1 MHISN
6 KYCIFASLFGELPPI
21 YFALYMDNNVQ
32 VIWSECQHLL
42 RDNLT
47 PSVYM
52 TWFAPIQ
59 ALSFENDVLV
69 LQVKSQF
76 IVEYIEENYLTLLS
90 KVLFHKFGS
99 HTKLEYRVQIDS
111 RTDAG
116 VYIPSDVSQAP
127 VVPNTLMLQ
136 PDLKE
141 EPDFD
146 SQLNPS
152 YTFESFVQGESNKL
166 VRTVALSIA
175 TQPGRSSFNPLFIYG
190 RSGVGKTHLANAI
203 GNDVKRLLPQKRVLY
218 VSANTFQL
226 QYQDAVAHNHVPD
239 FLLFYQTI
247 DVLIVDD
254 IQYLAGKRATQ
265 DTFFHIFDYL
275 HRSQKQI
282 VLTSDKAP
290 KDLNGLDER
299 LLSRF
304 RWGLAAEMT
313 QPDFALRRDILLSKM
328 HRDGV
333 KLSMDVVEFIATNV
347 RDNVRDL
354 EGVLAALL
362 AYSTLDNKEIDMQL
376 AEQVVGR
383 IVDLKPRETSI
394 DQIAEAVCKE
404 FQVSMEALLSQTRQ
418 HDVVVARQVSMYL
431 AKRHT
436 ELSMSDIGRFMG
448 NRTHATVAHALDVLN
463 NALAEDIALGQQIRH
478 IENYIAD

>member
-1 MHISN
+1 ME
-6 KYCIFASLFGELPPI
+6 K
-21 YFALYMDNNVQ
+21 NVQ
-32 VIWSECQHLL
+32 VIWSECQHIL

-90 KVLFHKFGS
+90 KVLFRMFGPN
-99 HTKLEYRVQIDS
+99 TKLEYRVQIDS
-111 RTDAG
+111 HSDAG
-116 VYIPSDVSQAP
+116 VNIPSDVSQAP
-127 VVPNTLMLQ
+127 VAPPVLLQQ
-136 PDLKE
+136 PDLKD
-141 EPDFD
+141 EPDFN

-166 VRTVALSIA
+166 ARTVALSIA
-175 TQPGRSSFNPLFIYG
+175 AQPGRGSFNPLFIYG
-190 RSGVGKTHLANAI
+190 GSGVGKTHLANAI

-226 QYQDAVAHNHVPD
+226 QYQDAAAHNHIPD

-254 IQYLAGKRATQ
+254 IQYIAGKRATQ
-265 DTFFHIFDYL
+265 DTFFHIFNYL
-275 HRSQKQI
+275 QQSGKQI

-290 KDLNGLDER
+290 KDLDGLEDR

-304 RWGLAAEMT
+304 KWGLAAEMT
-313 QPDFALRRDILLSKM
+313 KPDFALRRDILLNKM

-333 KLSMDVVEFIATNV
+333 KLSMEIVEFIASNV

-362 AYSTLDNKEIDMQL
+362 AYSTLADKEIDMQL
-376 AEQVVGR
+376 AEEVVGR
-383 IVDLKPRETSI
+383 IVELKPRETSI
-394 DQIAEAVCKE
+394 TEISAAVCEE
-404 FQVSMEALLSQTRQ
+404 FRVSMDALLSQTRQ
-418 HDVVVARQVSMYL
+418 RNVVQARQAAMYL
-431 AKRHT
+431 AKCHT
-436 ELSMSDIGRFMG
+436 EMTLSDIGRFMG
-448 NRTHATVAHALDVLN
+448 QRSHATVAHALEVLS
-463 NALAEDIALGQQIRH
+463 AAMADDLVLGQRIRH
-478 IENYIAD
+478 IENHIAG

>member
-1 MHISN
+1 
-6 KYCIFASLFGELPPI
+6 
-21 YFALYMDNNVQ
+21 MDKNVQ
-32 VIWSECQHLL
+32 VIWAECQQIL

-59 ALSFENDVLV
+59 ALSFEDNILV

-90 KVLFHKFGS
+90 KVLFRKFGPQ
-99 HTKLEYRVQIDS
+99 TRLEYRVQIDS
-111 RTDAG
+111 QSNAG
-116 VYIPSDVSQAP
+116 VNIPSDVSQAP
-127 VVPNTLMLQ
+127 VVPAMLMQQ
-136 PDLKE
+136 PDLKD
-141 EPDFD
+141 EPDFN

-152 YTFESFVQGESNKL
+152 YTFDTFVQGEANKL
-166 VRTVALSIA
+166 ARTVALSIA
-175 TQPGRSSFNPLFIYG
+175 AQPGRGSFNPLFIYG
-190 RSGVGKTHLANAI
+190 GSGVGKTHLANAI

-226 QYQDAVAHNHVPD
+226 QYQDAAAHNHIPD

-254 IQYLAGKRATQ
+254 IQYIAGKRATQ
-265 DTFFHIFDYL
+265 DTFFHIFNYL
-275 HRSQKQI
+275 QQSGKQI

-290 KDLNGLDER
+290 KDLDGLEER

-304 RWGLAAEMT
+304 KWGLAAEMT
-313 QPDFALRRDILLSKM
+313 KPDFALRRDILLNKM

-333 KLSMDVVEFIATNV
+333 KLSMEIVEFIANNV
-347 RDNVRDL
+347 RDNIRDL

-362 AYSTLDNKEIDMQL
+362 AYSTLADKEIDMEL

-383 IVDLKPRETSI
+383 IVEIKPRERN
-394 DQIAEAVCKE
+394 IADITDAVCEE
-404 FQVSMEALLSQTRQ
+404 FHVSPEALMSQSRQ
-418 HDVVVARQVSMYL
+418 RDVIIARQVAMYL
-431 AKRHT
+431 AKRYT
-436 ELSMSDIGRFMG
+436 ALTLSDIGRSIG
-448 NRTHATVAHALDVLN
+448 NRTHATVVHALDVLGN
-463 NALAEDIALGQQIRH
+463 TLAVDVVLGQRVKRV
-478 IENYIAD
+478 ENIIAG

>member
-1 MHISN
+1 M
-6 KYCIFASLFGELPPI
+6 ER
-21 YFALYMDNNVQ
+21 NVQ
-32 VIWSECQHLL
+32 VIWTECQHIL

-52 TWFAPIQ
+52 TWFAPIR
-59 ALSFENDVLV
+59 AISFENDVLV

-90 KVLFHKFGS
+90 KVLFRMFGPQ
-99 HTKLEYRVQIDS
+99 TKLEYRVQIDS
-111 RTDAG
+111 HTDAG
-116 VYIPSDVSQAP
+116 VNIPSDVSQAP
-127 VVPNTLMLQ
+127 VAPPVLLQQ
-136 PDLKE
+136 PDLKD
-141 EPDFD
+141 EPDFN

-166 VRTVALSIA
+166 ARTVALSIA
-175 TQPGRSSFNPLFIYG
+175 AQPGRGSFNPLFVYG
-190 RSGVGKTHLANAI
+190 GSGVGKTHLANAI

-226 QYQDAVAHNHVPD
+226 QYQDAAAHNHIPD

-254 IQYLAGKRATQ
+254 IQYIAGKRATQ
-265 DTFFHIFDYL
+265 DTFFHIFNYL
-275 HRSQKQI
+275 QQSGKQI

-290 KDLNGLDER
+290 KDLDGLEDR

-304 RWGLAAEMT
+304 KWGLAAEMT
-313 QPDFALRRDILLSKM
+313 KPDFALRRDILLNKM

-333 KLSMDVVEFIATNV
+333 KLSMEIVEFIATNV

-362 AYSTLDNKEIDMQL
+362 AYSTLADKEIDMQL

-383 IVDLKPRETSI
+383 IVELKPRETT
-394 DQIAEAVCKE
+394 IAEIAQAVCSE
-404 FQVSMEALLSQTRQ
+404 FKVSMDALLSQSRLRE
-418 HDVVVARQVSMYL
+418 VVVARNVSMYL
-431 AKRHT
+431 AARHT
-436 ELSMSDIGRFMG
+436 AMTKSDIGRYLG
-448 NRTHATVAHALDVLN
+448 NRTHATVAHSLEVLDTLLQN
-463 NALAEDIALGQQIRH
+463 DIALGQQIRH
-478 IENYIAD
+478 IENLIAG

>member
-1 MHISN
+1 ME
-6 KYCIFASLFGELPPI
+6 K
-21 YFALYMDNNVQ
+21 NVQ
-32 VIWSECQHLL
+32 VIWSECQHIL

-90 KVLFHKFGS
+90 KVLFRMFGPN
-99 HTKLEYRVQIDS
+99 TKLEYRVQIDS
-111 RTDAG
+111 HTDAG
-116 VYIPSDVSQAP
+116 VNIPSDVSQAP
-127 VVPNTLMLQ
+127 VAPPVLLQQ
-136 PDLKE
+136 PDLKD
-141 EPDFD
+141 EPDFN

-166 VRTVALSIA
+166 ARTVALSIA
-175 TQPGRSSFNPLFIYG
+175 AQPGRGSFNPLFVYG
-190 RSGVGKTHLANAI
+190 GSGVGKTHLANAI

-226 QYQDAVAHNHVPD
+226 QYQDAAAHNHIPD

-254 IQYLAGKRATQ
+254 IQYIAGKRATQ
-265 DTFFHIFDYL
+265 DTFFHIFNYL
-275 HRSQKQI
+275 QQSGKQI

-290 KDLNGLDER
+290 KDLDGLEDR

-304 RWGLAAEMT
+304 KWGLAAEMT
-313 QPDFALRRDILLSKM
+313 KPDFALRRDILLNKM

-333 KLSMDVVEFIATNV
+333 KLSMEIVEFIASNV

-362 AYSTLDNKEIDMQL
+362 AYSTLADKEIDMQL
-376 AEQVVGR
+376 AEEVVGR
-383 IVDLKPRETSI
+383 IVELKPRETSI
-394 DQIAEAVCKE
+394 TEISAAVCEE
-404 FQVSMEALLSQTRQ
+404 FRVSMDALLSQTRQ
-418 HDVVVARQVSMYL
+418 RNVVQARQAAMYL
-431 AKRHT
+431 AKCHT
-436 ELSMSDIGRFMG
+436 EMTLSDIGRFMG
-448 NRTHATVAHALDVLN
+448 QRSHATVAHALEVLS
-463 NALAEDIALGQQIRH
+463 AAMADDLVLGQRIRH
-478 IENYIAD
+478 IENHIAG

>member
-1 MHISN
+1 ME
-6 KYCIFASLFGELPPI
+6 K
-21 YFALYMDNNVQ
+21 NVQ
-32 VIWSECQHLL
+32 VIWSECQHIL

-90 KVLFHKFGS
+90 KVLFRMFGPN
-99 HTKLEYRVQIDS
+99 TKLEYRVQIDS
-111 RTDAG
+111 HSDAG
-116 VYIPSDVSQAP
+116 VNIPSDVSQAP
-127 VVPNTLMLQ
+127 VAPPVLLQQ
-136 PDLKE
+136 PDLKD
-141 EPDFD
+141 EPDFN

-166 VRTVALSIA
+166 ARTVALSIA
-175 TQPGRSSFNPLFIYG
+175 AQPGRGSFNPLFIYG
-190 RSGVGKTHLANAI
+190 GSGVGKTHLANAI

-226 QYQDAVAHNHVPD
+226 QYQDAAAHNHIPD

-254 IQYLAGKRATQ
+254 IQYIAGKRATQ
-265 DTFFHIFDYL
+265 DTFFHIFNYL
-275 HRSQKQI
+275 QQSGKQI

-290 KDLNGLDER
+290 KDLDGLEDR

-304 RWGLAAEMT
+304 KWGLAAEMT
-313 QPDFALRRDILLSKM
+313 KPDFALRRDILLNKM

-333 KLSMDVVEFIATNV
+333 KLSMEIVEFIASNV

-362 AYSTLDNKEIDMQL
+362 AYSTLADKEIDMQL
-376 AEQVVGR
+376 AEEVVGR
-383 IVDLKPRETSI
+383 IVELKPRETSI
-394 DQIAEAVCKE
+394 TEISAAVCEE
-404 FQVSMEALLSQTRQ
+404 FRVSMDALLSQTRQ
-418 HDVVVARQVSMYL
+418 RNVVQARQAAMYL
-431 AKRHT
+431 AKCHT
-436 ELSMSDIGRFMG
+436 EMTLSDIGRFMG
-448 NRTHATVAHALDVLN
+448 QRSHATVAHALEVLS
-463 NALAEDIALGQQIRH
+463 AAMADDLVLGQRIRH
-478 IENYIAD
+478 IENYIAG

>member
-1 MHISN
+1 M
-6 KYCIFASLFGELPPI
+6 ET
-21 YFALYMDNNVQ
+21 NVQ
-32 VIWSECQHLL
+32 VIWSECQHSL

-47 PSVYM
+47 PSVYT

-90 KVLFHKFGS
+90 KVLFRMFGQQ
-99 HTKLEYRVQIDS
+99 TKLEYRVQLDS
-111 RTDAG
+111 HSDAG
-116 VYIPSDVSQAP
+116 VNIPSVVSQAP
-127 VVPNTLMLQ
+127 VAPPVLLQQ
-136 PDLKE
+136 PDLKD
-141 EPDFD
+141 EPDFN

-166 VRTVALSIA
+166 ARTVALSVA
-175 TQPGRSSFNPLFIYG
+175 AQPGRGSFNPLFIYG
-190 RSGVGKTHLANAI
+190 GSGVGKTHLANAI

-226 QYQDAVAHNHVPD
+226 QYQDAAAHNHIPD

-254 IQYLAGKRATQ
+254 IQYIAGKRATQ
-265 DTFFHIFDYL
+265 DTFFHIFNYL
-275 HRSQKQI
+275 QQSGKQI

-290 KDLNGLDER
+290 KDLDGLEDR

-304 RWGLAAEMT
+304 KWGLAAEMT
-313 QPDFALRRDILLSKM
+313 KPDFALRRDILLNKM

-333 KLSMDVVEFIATNV
+333 KLSMEIVEFVATNV

-362 AYSTLDNKEIDMQL
+362 AYSTLADKEIDMQL

-383 IVDLKPRETSI
+383 IVEIQPREMN
-394 DQIAEAVCKE
+394 IAEITSAVCKE
-404 FQVSMEALLSQTRQ
+404 FEISIDALLSQTRQ
-418 HDVVVARQVSMYL
+418 RNVVLARQAAMYL
-431 AKRHT
+431 AKCHT
-436 ELSMSDIGRFMG
+436 ELTLSEIGRFMG
-448 NRTHATVAHALDVLN
+448 NRTHATVAHALEVLS
-463 NALAEDIALGQQIRH
+463 ATLADDLVLGQRIRH
-478 IENYIAD
+478 IENHIAG